1 MYASGVFAYLDAG
14 TASIVMAALAG
25 GLAGVAVL
33 FKMYYHK
40 FLGIFSKKHRQTA
53 EQAEAD
59 LLGVEIDPETGEP
72 IAQDGAESVDDSST
86 PHR

>member
-1 MYASGVFAYLDAG
+1 VFAYLDAG
-14 TASIVMAALAG
+14 TASVIMAAVAG

-40 FLGIFSKKHRQTA
+40 FLGIFSKKHRRTA

-72 IAQDGAESVDDSST
+72 IESDPTGRPQDDTST
-86 PHR
+86 IGDRS